1 MFLLL
6 YIYGIKTSTRGGRRT
21 ERKRRI
27 CFFLQR
33 TPPPCS
39 RTVASP
45 LLPVT
50 VRKRRRDPRSC
61 VPFLPLPSSLPSLID
76 NSGMSPEL
84 YDLIRAG
91 GENLRRNYCT
101 RLMEAAR
108 LIAAERE
115 RERFFFL
122 FPGRCSRKERERERG
137 KGASSARRE
146 LYFIRFLGRSFRSIK
161 EKSLSRLGSTS
172 SQLP

>member
-1 MFLLL
+1 
-6 YIYGIKTSTRGGRRT
+6 
-21 ERKRRI
+21 
-27 CFFLQR
+27 
-33 TPPPCS
+33 
-39 RTVASP
+39 
-45 LLPVT
+45 
-50 VRKRRRDPRSC
+50 
-61 VPFLPLPSSLPSLID
+61 
-76 NSGMSPEL
+76 MSPEL

-172 SQLP
+172 PSSLDLVNLFPRINGFNLLQEMHRVSIDLDVIYYYELSFIDGIV

>member
-1 MFLLL
+1 MEL
-6 YIYGIKTSTRGGRRT
+6 RRPHEEEGGQR
-21 ERKRRI
+21 ERRRI

-61 VPFLPLPSSLPSLID
+61 APFLPLPSSLPSLID

-108 LIAAERE
+108 LIAAERQ

-122 FPGRCSRKERERERG
+122 FPGRCSRKERERKGER
-137 KGASSARRE
+137 
-146 LYFIRFLGRSFRSIK
+146 
-161 EKSLSRLGSTS
+161 SLCSKRIVFH
-172 SQLP
+172 

>member
-1 MFLLL
+1 MEL
-6 YIYGIKTSTRGGRRT
+6 RRPHEEEGGQR
-21 ERKRRI
+21 ERRI
-27 CFFLQR
+27 CFFPQR

-108 LIAAERE
+108 LIAAQRERE
-115 RERFFFL
+115 REIL
-122 FPGRCSRKERERERG
+122 FPISRSLFQERKRE
-137 KGASSARRE
+137 E
-146 LYFIRFLGRSFRSIK
+146 
-161 EKSLSRLGSTS
+161 EKSLCSKRIVFH
-172 SQLP
+172 

>member
-1 MFLLL
+1 MGSMPDNPMHFKRKRWTLPPPLLLPLFLLL

-108 LIAAERE
+108 LIAAQRERE
-115 RERFFFL
+115 REIL
-122 FPGRCSRKERERERG
+122 FPISRSLFQERKRE
-137 KGASSARRE
+137 E
-146 LYFIRFLGRSFRSIK
+146 
-161 EKSLSRLGSTS
+161 EKSLCSKRIVFH
-172 SQLP
+172 

>member
-1 MFLLL
+1 MEL
-6 YIYGIKTSTRGGRRT
+6 RRPHEEEGGQR
-21 ERKRRI
+21 ERRI
-27 CFFLQR
+27 CFFPQR

-108 LIAAERE
+108 LIAAQRERE